1 MTKEHH
7 GSRHGQAAAGSG
19 AGGDGRLV
27 GQSGVA
33 SGRATTARTTLA
45 IAVVL
50 ALAACSGEG
59 QTGAGATGA
68 VAGASGTADPEA
80 GLRPPG
86 MKLKFIDSDTGA
98 VVTTPDEEVIG
109 APVDRGDASSRRAA
123 PVGDPA
129 FRNVG
134 SWSAARTWP
143 EVAIHAALTP
153 DGRVMT
159 FGTDA
164 NGAQGAQFNYSVWDP
179 ASDEHLVLPN
189 TTPTDIFCSAQILL
203 PGNGDLLLAGGDIRG
218 RQVTNPDTGGIRVNW
233 GVDDVNRYHFQS
245 RTLTR
250 DTPMRSARWYASV
263 LTLPDGRVFTA
274 GGVDG
279 QGRAV
284 GSPEVYDPA
293 TGTWTS
299 LPGIT
304 TLWESYPR
312 TFLAPSGDIIAVR
325 GTVVNRIDIGG
336 SGSMTP
342 VATLPS
348 ATDWRVPAVEYA
360 TGKLLVVRQGGGVS
374 LIDLNGATPT
384 VTEGAGVGPRR
395 DWASLTVLP
404 DGQVLLTG
412 GGLDNRGGANLSLGS
427 SIWNPA
433 TGAWTEVAPAAKSR
447 EYHSVALLLPD
458 GRVLSAGG
466 GAPGPVLQLNGEVYT
481 PPSLYDAA
489 GNLAARP
496 AIASA
501 PATMTPGATPY
512 RFRMGSADPVTR
524 VTMVRAGSVTHAFN
538 FDQSFVALAHVQQ
551 GDEIAIGI
559 DHASTVLRP
568 GYYLLYAFNA
578 QGVPSVAHIV
588 RVDPRAS
595 EQPAAT
601 AIAASIER
609 FIGRDDLT
617 IVGSAH
623 GFGRDGRLQLTTDAG
638 NQVGGVYY
646 RTPVRLDG
654 RTSFTQQV
662 QFRSLRRGPSDGMA
676 IVLQGASASPL
687 GLAGEGLGYGGVPN
701 SVAVEID
708 TYQNGHDP
716 DANHLAILTN
726 GDLTARA
733 LHSPSVGE
741 LSAGAWRTAW
751 IDYDAV
757 TRQLSVRLRFV
768 QSDIRPAR
776 PVLSFPIDLPAVLG
790 SDRLYVG
797 LTSATGGVSNP
808 WRLRKW
814 TFSAGADAR
823 STAPVIDAVDDASD
837 LQESEA
843 TAEIAAV
850 AE

>member
-1 MTKEHH
+1 MQTDHQ
-7 GSRHGQAAAGSG
+7 GSKVRAAGVRRAAVVDERPAGPARAGLCGPMARPATLAVAVVLVLAGCSG
-19 AGGDGRLV
+19 ESQTGTSASAEAAGP
-27 GQSGVA
+27 
-33 SGRATTARTTLA
+33 SGRAAE
-45 IAVVL
+45 
-50 ALAACSGEG
+50 AA
-59 QTGAGATGA
+59 T
-68 VAGASGTADPEA
+68 V
-80 GLRPPG
+80 RPSG

-98 VVTTPDEEVIG
+98 VVTNPDEEVAG
-109 APVDRGDASSRRAA
+109 VSVDRGDEASRRA
-123 PVGDPA
+123 PPEGDA
-129 FRNVG
+129 SFRNLG
-134 SWSAARTWP
+134 SWSVARTWP

-159 FGTDA
+159 FGTDE

-179 ASDEHLVLPN
+179 VSDEHLVLPN
-189 TTPTDIFCSAQILL
+189 TTPTDIFCSAQVLL

-218 RQVTNPDTGGIRVNW
+218 RQVPNPDTGGIRVNW
-233 GVDDVNRYHFQS
+233 GVDDVNRYHYQS

-263 LTLPDGRVFTA
+263 LSLPDGRIFTA
-274 GGVDG
+274 GGVDD
-279 QGRAV
+279 QGRSV

-293 TGTWTS
+293 AATWTS

-304 TLWESYPR
+304 NLWESYPR

-325 GTVVNRIDIGG
+325 GAAVNRIDIGG
-336 SGSMTP
+336 SGSMTQ
-342 VATLPS
+342 VASLPS
-348 ATDWRVPAVEYA
+348 VTDWRVPAVEYD

-374 LIDLNGATPT
+374 LIDINGPTPI

-412 GGLDNRGGANLSLGS
+412 GGIDNQGGDNISLGS

-466 GAPGPVLQLNGEVYT
+466 GAPGVVLQLNGEVYT

-501 PATMTPGATPY
+501 PATMAPGTTPY
-512 RFRMGSADPVTR
+512 RFRMSGADPVSK
-524 VTMVRAGSVTHAFN
+524 VTLVRAGSVTHAFN
-538 FDQSFVALAHVQQ
+538 FDQGFLALPHAQQ
-551 GDEIAIGI
+551 GDEVSI
-559 DHASTVLRP
+559 DIDRPSTVLRP

-588 RVDPRAS
+588 RVDQRATA
-595 EQPAAT
+595 EPAAPS
-601 AIAASIER
+601 IAASIER
-609 FIGRDDLT
+609 FIGRDDLA
-617 IVGSAH
+617 IVGSAL
-623 GFGRDGRLQLTTDAG
+623 GYGGEGKLQLTADAG

-646 RTPVRLDG
+646 GTPVRLDG
-654 RTSFTQQV
+654 QTSFTQQV
-662 QFRSLRRGPSDGMA
+662 QFRSLRRGPADGMA

-687 GLAGEGLGYGGVPN
+687 GIPGEGLGYGGIPN

-708 TYQNGHDP
+708 TYRNGHDP

-733 LHSPSVGE
+733 SYSPPFGE
-741 LSAGAWRTAW
+741 LAGGAWRTVW
-751 IDYDAV
+751 VDYDAINK
-757 TRQLSVRLRFV
+757 QLSVRLRFV
-768 QSDIRPAR
+768 QSDTRPAR
-776 PVLSFPIDLPAVLG
+776 PVLSFPIDLPAALG
-790 SDRLYVG
+790 TDRLYVG

-808 WRLRKW
+808 YRLRKW
-814 TFSAGADAR
+814 SFSAGLGVR
-823 STAPVIDAVDDASD
+823 STAPETDVVNDVGDV
-837 LQESEA
+837 QESES
-843 TAEIAAV
+843 TAEVAAV